1 MVVRDLAI
9 EEQLPTI
16 NQLNYSILAYKG
28 GNSVYQYITEKY
40 GREKI
45 GEIFQQMK
53 RTQNAE
59 KGFQNA
65 LGVDFEQ
72 LTKDWHDYLKKE
84 YYMQYKKSR

>member
-40 GREKI
+40 GREKNWRD
-45 GEIFQQMK
+45 FPA
-53 RTQNAE
+53 NE
-59 KGFQNA
+59 KNLRMQKK
-65 LGVDFEQ
+65 DFKMHWE
-72 LTKDWHDYLKKE
+72 
-84 YYMQYKKSR
+84 